1 MDKLLEIN
9 TEFKY
14 IAKEFGKIPIVIIRI
29 AVGFLACSGL
39 CAVIHIDKLTDIVL
53 KVYCII
59 AVVDLAYNLV
69 AGISRE
75 IALIRWQLASS
86 RKFSKWINSLYE
98 DTSIEKF
105 NIITVVK
112 ETNNYSIFTNAL
124 ANIDVIA
131 GLNNR
136 DTVSIWT
143 RQLRNNR
150 ENIEKNEVAYN
161 SLVDKIVESKEYINS
176 DLMHKLTK
184 VNERIK
190 SITYYER
197 ALRITIELYYDN
209 LMKIITLTE
218 NTLETAS
225 RHFGNRE
232 WTGQNEG
239 VDMDE
244 YERAKCLFMLNDKY
258 TLDELKTQRNRLLKA
273 FHPDNTHDNSDRY
286 IDRINRSYE
295 ILKRG
300 R

>member
-75 IALIRWQLASS
+75 VALIRWQLASS

-105 NIITVVK
+105 DTITVTK
-112 ETNNYSIFTNAL
+112 ETNSYSMFTNAI

-150 ENIEKNEVAYN
+150 ENIEKNEVAFN
-161 SLVDKIVESKEYINS
+161 NLVDKIVESKEYINS

-197 ALRITIELYYDN
+197 ALRITVELYYDN

-218 NTLETAS
+218 NTLEAAS
-225 RHFGNRE
+225 RRFENRE
-232 WTGQNEG
+232 WAGQNESI
-239 VDMDE
+239 DMNE
-244 YERAKCLFMLNDKY
+244 YERAKCLFMLDDKY

-273 FHPDNTHDNSDRY
+273 FHPDNTRDSSDKY
-286 IDRINRSYE
+286 IDKINRSYE

>member
-29 AVGFLACSGL
+29 AVGFLACNGL

-59 AVVDLAYNLV
+59 AVADLAYNLV

-75 IALIRWQLASS
+75 IALISWQLASS
-86 RKFSKWINSLYE
+86 KKFSKWINSLYE
-98 DTSIEKF
+98 DTSIKKF

-197 ALRITIELYYDN
+197 ALRITIELYCDN

-232 WTGQNEG
+232 WAGQNES
-239 VDMDE
+239 VDMNE
-244 YERAKCLFMLNDKY
+244 YERAKCLFMLDDKY

>member
-29 AVGFLACSGL
+29 AVGFLACNGL

-86 RKFSKWINSLYE
+86 KKFSKWINSLYE

-197 ALRITIELYYDN
+197 ALRITIELYCDN

-225 RHFGNRE
+225 RRFGNRE
-232 WTGQNEG
+232 WAGQNEG
-239 VDMDE
+239 VDMNE
-244 YERAKCLFMLNDKY
+244 YERAKCLFMLDDKY

>member
-29 AVGFLACSGL
+29 AVGFLACNGL

-59 AVVDLAYNLV
+59 AVADLAYNLV

-75 IALIRWQLASS
+75 IALISWQLASS

-197 ALRITIELYYDN
+197 ALRITIELYCDN

-218 NTLETAS
+218 NTLEAAS
-225 RHFGNRE
+225 RRFGNRE
-232 WTGQNEG
+232 WAGQNES

-244 YERAKCLFMLNDKY
+244 YERAKCLFMLDDKY

>member
-1 MDKLLEIN
+1 MDKLLEVN

-105 NIITVVK
+105 NIIKVVK
-112 ETNNYSIFTNAL
+112 ETNSHSMFINAL

-161 SLVDKIVESKEYINS
+161 NLVDKIVESKEYINS

-184 VNERIK
+184 VNERIR

-197 ALRITIELYYDN
+197 ALRITVELYYDN

-225 RHFGNRE
+225 RRFGNRE
-232 WTGQNEG
+232 WAGQNESA
-239 VDMDE
+239 DMNE
-244 YERAKCLFMLNDKY
+244 YERAKCLFMLDDKY

>member
-1 MDKLLEIN
+1 MDKLLEVN

-105 NIITVVK
+105 NIIKVVK
-112 ETNNYSIFTNAL
+112 ETNSHSMFINAL

-184 VNERIK
+184 INERIR

-197 ALRITIELYYDN
+197 ALRITVELYYDN
-209 LMKIITLTE
+209 SMKIITLTE

-225 RHFGNRE
+225 RRFGNRD
-232 WTGQNEG
+232 WTGQNERA
-239 VDMDE
+239 DMDE
-244 YERAKCLFMLNDKY
+244 YERAKCLFMLDDKY

>member
-59 AVVDLAYNLV
+59 AVADLAYNLV

-75 IALIRWQLASS
+75 IALISWQLASS
-86 RKFSKWINSLYE
+86 RKFSKWIDSLYE

-197 ALRITIELYYDN
+197 ALRITIKLYYDN

-225 RHFGNRE
+225 RRFGNRE

>member
-86 RKFSKWINSLYE
+86 RKFSKWINNLYE

-161 SLVDKIVESKEYINS
+161 SSVDKIVESKEYINS
-176 DLMHKLTK
+176 DLMYKLTK

-197 ALRITIELYYDN
+197 ALRITIELYCDN

-225 RHFGNRE
+225 RRFGNRE
-232 WTGQNEG
+232 WAGQNES

-244 YERAKCLFMLNDKY
+244 YERAKCLFMLDDKY

>member
-1 MDKLLEIN
+1 MLEIN

-59 AVVDLAYNLV
+59 AVADLAYNLV

-86 RKFSKWINSLYE
+86 RKFSKWIDSLYE

-225 RHFGNRE
+225 RRFGNRE
-232 WTGQNEG
+232 WAGQNES

-244 YERAKCLFMLNDKY
+244 YERAKCLFMLDDKY
-258 TLDELKTQRNRLLKA
+258 TLDELKTLKA

>member
-9 TEFKY
+9 TEFKC

-59 AVVDLAYNLV
+59 AVADLAYNLV

-86 RKFSKWINSLYE
+86 KKFSKWINSLYE

-225 RHFGNRE
+225 RRIGNRE
-232 WTGQNEG
+232 WIGQNEG

-244 YERAKCLFMLNDKY
+244 YERAKCLFMLDDKY

>member
-1 MDKLLEIN
+1 MLEIN

-59 AVVDLAYNLV
+59 AVADLAYNLV

-86 RKFSKWINSLYE
+86 RKFSKWIDSLYE

-197 ALRITIELYYDN
+197 ALRITIKLYYDN

-225 RHFGNRE
+225 RRFGNRE

>member
-1 MDKLLEIN
+1 MLEIN

-59 AVVDLAYNLV
+59 AVADLAYNLV

-86 RKFSKWINSLYE
+86 RKFSKWIDSLYE

-150 ENIEKNEVAYN
+150 ENIE
-161 SLVDKIVESKEYINS
+161 
-176 DLMHKLTK
+176 
-184 VNERIK
+184 
-190 SITYYER
+190 
-197 ALRITIELYYDN
+197 
-209 LMKIITLTE
+209 
-218 NTLETAS
+218 NT
-225 RHFGNRE
+225 G
-232 WTGQNEG
+232 
-239 VDMDE
+239 
-244 YERAKCLFMLNDKY
+244 
-258 TLDELKTQRNRLLKA
+258 
-273 FHPDNTHDNSDRY
+273 
-286 IDRINRSYE
+286 
-295 ILKRG
+295 
-300 R
+300 

>member
-86 RKFSKWINSLYE
+86 RKFSKWINNLYE

-150 ENIEKNEVAYN
+150 ENIEKNEVAYH

-225 RHFGNRE
+225 RRFGNRE
-232 WTGQNEG
+232 WAGQNES
-239 VDMDE
+239 VDMGE
-244 YERAKCLFMLNDKY
+244 YERAKCLFMLDDKY

>member
-161 SLVDKIVESKEYINS
+161 SIVDKIVESKEYINS
-176 DLMHKLTK
+176 DLMYKLTK

-225 RHFGNRE
+225 RRFGNRE

-244 YERAKCLFMLNDKY
+244 YERAKCLFMLDDKY

>member
-86 RKFSKWINSLYE
+86 KKFSKWINSLYE

-131 GLNNR
+131 GLNDR

-197 ALRITIELYYDN
+197 ALRITIELYCDN

-225 RHFGNRE
+225 RRFGNRE
-232 WTGQNEG
+232 WAGQNES
-239 VDMDE
+239 VEMNE
-244 YERAKCLFMLNDKY
+244 YERAKCLFMLDDKY

>member
-1 MDKLLEIN
+1 MLEIN

-59 AVVDLAYNLV
+59 AVADLAYNLV

-86 RKFSKWINSLYE
+86 RKFSKWIDSLYE

-150 ENIEKNEVAYN
+150 ENLEKNEVAYN

-197 ALRITIELYYDN
+197 ALRITIKLYYDN

-225 RHFGNRE
+225 RRFGNRE

>member
-197 ALRITIELYYDN
+197 ALRITIELYCDN

-225 RHFGNRE
+225 RRFGNRE
-232 WTGQNEG
+232 WAGQNG
-239 VDMDE
+239 SVDMDE
-244 YERAKCLFMLNDKY
+244 YERAKCLFMLDDKY

-273 FHPDNTHDNSDRY
+273 FHPDNTHGNSDRY

>member
-29 AVGFLACSGL
+29 AVGFLACNGL

-86 RKFSKWINSLYE
+86 KKFSKWINSLYE

-112 ETNNYSIFTNAL
+112 ETNNYSIFNNAL

-197 ALRITIELYYDN
+197 ALRITIELYCDN

-225 RHFGNRE
+225 RRFGNRE
-232 WTGQNEG
+232 WAGQNES

-244 YERAKCLFMLNDKY
+244 YERAKCLFMLDDKY

>member
-75 IALIRWQLASS
+75 IALISWQLASS
-86 RKFSKWINSLYE
+86 RKFSKWIDSLYE

-131 GLNNR
+131 GLNNK
-136 DTVSIWT
+136 DTVSIWI

-161 SLVDKIVESKEYINS
+161 SLVDKIIESKEYINS
-176 DLMHKLTK
+176 DLMYKLTK

-209 LMKIITLTE
+209 SMKIITLTE

-225 RHFGNRE
+225 RRFGNRE
-232 WTGQNEG
+232 WAGQNES

-244 YERAKCLFMLNDKY
+244 YERAKCLFMLDDKY

>member
-29 AVGFLACSGL
+29 AIGFLACSGL

-59 AVVDLAYNLV
+59 AVADLAYNLV

-75 IALIRWQLASS
+75 IALISWQLASS
-86 RKFSKWINSLYE
+86 RKFSKWIDSLYE

-124 ANIDVIA
+124 ANIDMIA
-131 GLNNR
+131 GLNNK
-136 DTVSIWT
+136 DTVSIWI

-161 SLVDKIVESKEYINS
+161 SLVDKIIESKEYINS
-176 DLMHKLTK
+176 DLMYKLTK

-209 LMKIITLTE
+209 SMKIITLTE

-225 RHFGNRE
+225 RRFGNRE
-232 WTGQNEG
+232 WAGQNES

-244 YERAKCLFMLNDKY
+244 YERAKCLFMLDDKY

>member
-1 MDKLLEIN
+1 MDKLLEVN

-29 AVGFLACSGL
+29 AVGFLACNGL

-105 NIITVVK
+105 NIIKVVK
-112 ETNNYSIFTNAL
+112 ETNSHSMFINAL

-161 SLVDKIVESKEYINS
+161 NLVDKIVESKEYINS

-184 VNERIK
+184 VNERIR

-197 ALRITIELYYDN
+197 ALRITVELYYDN
-209 LMKIITLTE
+209 SMKIITLTE

-225 RHFGNRE
+225 RRFGNRE
-232 WTGQNEG
+232 WAGQNESAG
-239 VDMDE
+239 MDE
-244 YERAKCLFMLNDKY
+244 YERAKCLFMLDDKY

>member
-9 TEFKY
+9 TEFKC

-59 AVVDLAYNLV
+59 AVADLAYNLV

-86 RKFSKWINSLYE
+86 KKFSKWINSLYE

-197 ALRITIELYYDN
+197 ALRITIELYYGN

-232 WTGQNEG
+232 WAGQNES

-244 YERAKCLFMLNDKY
+244 YERAKCLFMLDDKY

>member
-39 CAVIHIDKLTDIVL
+39 CTVIHIDKLTDIVL

-59 AVVDLAYNLV
+59 AVADLAYNLV

-86 RKFSKWINSLYE
+86 RKFSKWIDSLY
-98 DTSIEKF
+98 DNTSIEKF

-225 RHFGNRE
+225 RRFGNRE
-232 WTGQNEG
+232 WAGQNES

-244 YERAKCLFMLNDKY
+244 YERAKCLFMLDDKY

>member
-14 IAKEFGKIPIVIIRI
+14 IAKEFGKIPIVVIRI

-59 AVVDLAYNLV
+59 AVADLAYNLV

-75 IALIRWQLASS
+75 IALISWQLASS

-124 ANIDVIA
+124 NNIDVIA
-131 GLNNR
+131 GLNNK
-136 DTVSIWT
+136 DTVSIWI

-225 RHFGNRE
+225 RRFGNRE
-232 WTGQNEG
+232 RAGQNEG

-244 YERAKCLFMLNDKY
+244 YERAKCLFMLDDKY

>member
-14 IAKEFGKIPIVIIRI
+14 VAKEFGKIPIVIIRI
-29 AVGFLACSGL
+29 AVGFLACNGL

-59 AVVDLAYNLV
+59 AVADLAYNLV

-98 DTSIEKF
+98 DTSIEKL
-105 NIITVVK
+105 NIIKVVK
-112 ETNNYSIFTNAL
+112 ETNSHSMFINAL

-136 DTVSIWT
+136 DTVSIWA

-150 ENIEKNEVAYN
+150 ETIEKNEVAYN

-197 ALRITIELYYDN
+197 ALRITIELYCDN

-218 NTLETAS
+218 NTLEAAS
-225 RHFGNRE
+225 RRFENRE
-232 WTGQNEG
+232 WAGQNES
-239 VDMDE
+239 VDMNE
-244 YERAKCLFMLNDKY
+244 YERAKCLFMLDDKY

-273 FHPDNTHDNSDRY
+273 FHPDNTHDSSDKY

>member
-29 AVGFLACSGL
+29 AVGFLACNGL
-39 CAVIHIDKLTDIVL
+39 CTVIHIDKLTDIVL

-59 AVVDLAYNLV
+59 AVVDIAYNLV
-69 AGISRE
+69 VGISRE
-75 IALIRWQLASS
+75 IALIRWQLAGS

-105 NIITVVK
+105 NIIKVVK
-112 ETNNYSIFTNAL
+112 ETNSHSMFINAL

-150 ENIEKNEVAYN
+150 ENIEKNEVAFN

-197 ALRITIELYYDN
+197 ALRITVELYYDN

-225 RHFGNRE
+225 RRFGNRE
-232 WTGQNEG
+232 WAGQNESA
-239 VDMDE
+239 DMNE
-244 YERAKCLFMLNDKY
+244 YERAKCLFMLDDKY

-286 IDRINRSYE
+286 IDKINRSYE

>member
-86 RKFSKWINSLYE
+86 KKFSKWIDSLYE

-197 ALRITIELYYDN
+197 ALRITIELYCDN

-225 RHFGNRE
+225 RRFGNRE
-232 WTGQNEG
+232 WAGQNEG

-244 YERAKCLFMLNDKY
+244 YERAKCLFMLDDKY

>member
-1 MDKLLEIN
+1 MLEVN

-75 IALIRWQLASS
+75 IALISWQLASS

-225 RHFGNRE
+225 RRFGNRE
-232 WTGQNEG
+232 WAGQNEG

>member
-1 MDKLLEIN
+1 MDKLLEVN

-59 AVVDLAYNLV
+59 AVADLAYNLV

-75 IALIRWQLASS
+75 IALISWQLASS
-86 RKFSKWINSLYE
+86 RKFSKWIDSLYE

-131 GLNNR
+131 GLNNK

-161 SLVDKIVESKEYINS
+161 NLVDKIVESKEYINS
-176 DLMHKLTK
+176 DLMHKLAK
-184 VNERIK
+184 VNERIR

-209 LMKIITLTE
+209 SMKIITLTE

-225 RHFGNRE
+225 RRFGNRE
-232 WTGQNEG
+232 WAGQNEG
-239 VDMDE
+239 ADMDE
-244 YERAKCLFMLNDKY
+244 YERAKCLFMLDDKY

>member
-1 MDKLLEIN
+1 MDKLLEVN

-75 IALIRWQLASS
+75 IALISWQLASS

-225 RHFGNRE
+225 RRFGNRE
-232 WTGQNEG
+232 WAGQNEG

>member
-1 MDKLLEIN
+1 MDKLLEVN

-105 NIITVVK
+105 NIIKVVK
-112 ETNNYSIFTNAL
+112 ETNSHSMFINAL

-184 VNERIK
+184 INERIR

-197 ALRITIELYYDN
+197 ALRITVELYYDN
-209 LMKIITLTE
+209 SMKIITLTE

-225 RHFGNRE
+225 RRFGNRDLA
-232 WTGQNEG
+232 GQNESS
-239 VDMDE
+239 DMNE
-244 YERAKCLFMLNDKY
+244 YERAKCLFMLDDKY

>member
-14 IAKEFGKIPIVIIRI
+14 IAKKFGKIPIVIIRI

-59 AVVDLAYNLV
+59 AVADLAYNLV

-190 SITYYER
+190 SITYYEK
-197 ALRITIELYYDN
+197 ALRITIELYCDN

-225 RHFGNRE
+225 RRFGNRE
-232 WTGQNEG
+232 WAGQNES

-244 YERAKCLFMLNDKY
+244 YERAKCLFMLDDKY

>member
-1 MDKLLEIN
+1 MDKLLEVN

-29 AVGFLACSGL
+29 AVGFLACNGL

-59 AVVDLAYNLV
+59 AVADLAYNLV

-75 IALIRWQLASS
+75 IALISWQLASS

-197 ALRITIELYYDN
+197 ALRITIELYCDN

-225 RHFGNRE
+225 RRFGNRE
-232 WTGQNEG
+232 WAGQNES
-239 VDMDE
+239 VDMNE
-244 YERAKCLFMLNDKY
+244 YERAKCLFMLDDKY

>member
-59 AVVDLAYNLV
+59 AVADLAYNLV

-86 RKFSKWINSLYE
+86 RKFSKWIDSLYE

-197 ALRITIELYYDN
+197 ALRITIKLYYDN

-225 RHFGNRE
+225 RRFGNRE

>member
-59 AVVDLAYNLV
+59 AVADLAYNLV

-86 RKFSKWINSLYE
+86 RKFSKWIDSLYE

-225 RHFGNRE
+225 RRFGNRE
-232 WTGQNEG
+232 WAGQNES

-244 YERAKCLFMLNDKY
+244 YERAKCLFMLDDKY

>member
-59 AVVDLAYNLV
+59 AVADLAYNLV

-86 RKFSKWINSLYE
+86 RKFSKWIDSLYE

-225 RHFGNRE
+225 RRFGNRE

>member
-86 RKFSKWINSLYE
+86 KKFSKWINSLYE

-225 RHFGNRE
+225 RRFGNRE
-232 WTGQNEG
+232 WAGQNES
-239 VDMDE
+239 VDMNE
-244 YERAKCLFMLNDKY
+244 YERAKCLFMLDDKY

>member
-75 IALIRWQLASS
+75 IALISWQLASS

-197 ALRITIELYYDN
+197 ALRITIELYCDN

-225 RHFGNRE
+225 RRFGNRE
-232 WTGQNEG
+232 WAGQNESVG
-239 VDMDE
+239 MNE
-244 YERAKCLFMLNDKY
+244 YERAKCLFMLDDKY

>member
-59 AVVDLAYNLV
+59 AVADLAYNLV

-75 IALIRWQLASS
+75 IALISWQLASS
-86 RKFSKWINSLYE
+86 RKFSKWIDSLYE

-131 GLNNR
+131 GLNNK

-197 ALRITIELYYDN
+197 ALRITIKLYYDN

-218 NTLETAS
+218 NTLEAAS
-225 RHFGNRE
+225 RRFGNRE
-232 WTGQNEG
+232 WAGQNES

-244 YERAKCLFMLNDKY
+244 YERAKCLFMLDDKY

>member
-1 MDKLLEIN
+1 MDKLLEVN

-105 NIITVVK
+105 NIIKVVK
-112 ETNNYSIFTNAL
+112 ETNSHSMFINAL

-184 VNERIK
+184 INERIR

-197 ALRITIELYYDN
+197 ALRITVELYYDN
-209 LMKIITLTE
+209 SMKIITLTE

-225 RHFGNRE
+225 RRFGNRD
-232 WTGQNEG
+232 WTGQNERA
-239 VDMDE
+239 DMDE
-244 YERAKCLFMLNDKY
+244 YERAKCLFMLDDKY

-286 IDRINRSYE
+286 IDKINRSYE